1 MTAILIALKEV
12 FGLNKKIAFRSRELV
27 LNRMV
32 AQLVKSL
39 PALQKTLAGSLGGE
53 YPLEEEMATQSSIL
67 VWVILWTEEPGRLSF
82 MGSHESDT
90 AE

>member
-39 PALQKTLAGSLGGE
+39 PALQKTQARSRGWE
-53 YPLEEEMATQSSIL
+53 YPLEKEMATHSSIL
-67 VWVILWTEEPGRLSF
+67 AWVIPWTEEPWRATVPGIA
-82 MGSHESDT
+82 ESDVI
-90 AE
+90 